1 MRDYLIA
8 HLKELIN
15 KDQIRP
21 EEAEELMIQF
31 DVEVEWKNKS
41 EQHAFDKAQQDIAL
55 ILNGEWGE

>member
-8 HLKELIN
+8 HLKELID

-31 DVEVEWKNKS
+31 DVEVEWKDKS
-41 EQHAFDKAQQDIAL
+41 EQYAFDKAQQDIAL
-55 ILNGEWGE
+55 ILSGEWGE